1 MEDLKIQNLNRS
13 KAGLNKSF
21 ADSALGDL
29 ISKIETKCKDTD
41 REFVKVAA
49 HYTTVDCSNCG
60 ARIKKALS
68 QRTHRC
74 TECGYED
81 GRDSNAAKNILIKGQ
96 KEFKTV
102 YRAWAWEHGE
112 TRKPDSDSN
121 TECHQ
126 EAKTDLSEIAPG
138 DEYSPPTTLTSPCI
152 LTDPSETSV
161 TCHDRVTDNLPTKTK
176 RKNTKKQRPSET
188 SDESHTQLTL
198 W

>member
-1 MEDLKIQNLNRS
+1 MQHEKIRRSRNAFNHKLSTKVVREYSGIVMEDLKIQNLSRKPKAKKREDGNGYEQNGAKR

-49 HYTTVDCSNCG
+49 HHTTVDCSNCG
-60 ARIKKALS
+60 AKIKKALS

-96 KEFKTV
+96 KNLKQCTALG
-102 YRAWAWEHGE
+102 RGNMG
-112 TRKPDSDSN
+112 KP
-121 TECHQ
+121 
-126 EAKTDLSEIAPG
+126 
-138 DEYSPPTTLTSPCI
+138 
-152 LTDPSETSV
+152 
-161 TCHDRVTDNLPTKTK
+161 
-176 RKNTKKQRPSET
+176 
-188 SDESHTQLTL
+188 ESLTL
-198 W
+198 IPIRNVIRKLRPIYRK